1 MFTYV
6 SLYAINQTQVQR
18 YLTMKDYNA
27 AVKSLWYSL
36 PLLSLLSISTSF
48 SGLAIFSKYHNCD
61 PIKYVKLNFI
71 IYEKLP
77 KFVLFFRSGRISSG
91 DQLMPLYVLDTMGS
105 IPGLTGLFV
114 AGIFSAALSSVS
126 PVLNSLAAVTM
137 EDYVKVYY
145 V

>member
-1 MFTYV
+1 
-6 SLYAINQTQVQR
+6 
-18 YLTMKDYNA
+18 
-27 AVKSLWYSL
+27 
-36 PLLSLLSISTSF
+36 
-48 SGLAIFSKYHNCD
+48 
-61 PIKYVKLNFI
+61 
-71 IYEKLP
+71 
-77 KFVLFFRSGRISSG
+77 
-91 DQLMPLYVLDTMGS
+91 MPLYVLDTMGS